1 MVLKPASLIFNDSTS
16 PFNKDLYEYLKLN
29 LENVI
34 FKCSIMF
41 HFKIA
46 KATELKEL
54 KDMGITRLPAM
65 TIGKDHYIGVPNIV
79 NELRNRIKLNTETAA
94 IKSDDEILRDFQI
107 ASLGDVKKNSDGQF
121 VINDNDDDD
130 QDKNELMSAFNK
142 EIARR
147 TGNKSNSDNN
157 LKPTRPAQEQNQPNH
172 QQNIQNQQTTQQ
184 QYPTREDNVNEAIQS
199 LKNIG
204 KGSSSED
211 ATDDTMMEALLERMG
226 SD

>member
-46 KATELKEL
+46 KAAELKEL

-79 NELRNRIKLNTETAA
+79 SELRNRIKLNTETAA

-107 ASLGDVKKNSDGQF
+107 ASLGDVKKIVMVNLL
-121 VINDNDDDD
+121 
-130 QDKNELMSAFNK
+130 LMIMTTTT
-142 EIARR
+142 EIKM
-147 TGNKSNSDNN
+147 N
-157 LKPTRPAQEQNQPNH
+157 
-172 QQNIQNQQTTQQ
+172 
-184 QYPTREDNVNEAIQS
+184 
-199 LKNIG
+199 
-204 KGSSSED
+204 
-211 ATDDTMMEALLERMG
+211 
-226 SD
+226 